1 MSHNAK
7 EPVRQETM
15 MSPMDFAD
23 VGSKMAALIHGVM
36 QTNLR
41 TILEYSLRAESP
53 QALVALQH
61 RFAREYLA
69 ALQQGVMT
77 LVSTLRPGAK

>member
-41 TILEYSLRAESP
+41 TIIPSVQKVLKPSSP
-53 QALVALQH
+53 CNTAL
-61 RFAREYLA
+61 LA
-69 ALQQGVMT
+69 NT
-77 LVSTLRPGAK
+77 

>member
-15 MSPMDFAD
+15 MLPMDFAD
-23 VGSKMAALIHGVM
+23 VGSNMAALFHGVM
-36 QTNLR
+36 QTTLR
-41 TILEYSLRAESP
+41 TILEYSRAESP